1 MSERRLTVVQLIP
14 ALQSGGAER
23 SCLEIAAA
31 LVKAGHRAVVVSN
44 GGKMVPE
51 LEQVGGEH
59 RKLPIHRK
67 SLTSL
72 RLVPALVRLLREV
85 RADIVHVRSRLPG
98 WLAWL
103 ALKWMGRSAPVL
115 VTTVHGLNSVGRYSA
130 ILTSGRRVICVSKT
144 VHDYVRKHY
153 PAVPASRLEVIPRG
167 VSDRDFPPGFTPS
180 ALWRERFFEQY
191 PKLVGRRILCLP
203 GRGTRLK
210 GHLHAIRLLA
220 DLRERDIDVALL
232 LLGVREDGREAYV
245 AELETEVEAL
255 GLGSRVVMTSSRR
268 DVREVYAVSSLVLQ
282 LSVQAEA
289 FGRTVIEALSI
300 GRPVLGYAHGGV
312 GELLA
317 ELYPAGAVPLRDRA
331 ALASAALALLDAPP
345 PVVTPEHYRLDRMQA
360 ATLGVY
366 DRVLGQSA

>member
-1 MSERRLTVVQLIP
+1 MQLIP

-31 LVKAGHRAVVVSN
+31 LVQAGHRALVVSN
-44 GGKMVPE
+44 GGKLVSE

-59 RKLPIHRK
+59 VKLPIHRK
-67 SLTSL
+67 SLTTL
-72 RLVPALVRLLREV
+72 RHLPALVRLLRDT

-103 ALKWMGRSAPVL
+103 ALKWLGRRAPVL

-130 ILTSGRRVICVSKT
+130 ILLSGKQVICVSQT
-144 VHDYVRKHY
+144 VHDYVRKYY
-153 PAVPASRLEVIPRG
+153 PTVPASRLTVIPRG
-167 VSDRDFPPGFTPS
+167 VSARDFPPGFTPS
-180 ALWRERFFEQY
+180 ALWRERFLEQY

-203 GRGTRLK
+203 ARGTRLK
-210 GHLHAIRLLA
+210 GHLYAIRLLA
-220 DLRERDIDVALL
+220 DLRERDIDAALL
-232 LLGVREDGREAYV
+232 LLGVREEGRESYV
-245 AELETEVEAL
+245 AELEAEVEAL
-255 GLGSRVVMTSSRR
+255 GLASRVVMTGSRR

-300 GRPVLGYAHGGV
+300 GRPVLGFAHGGV

-317 ELYPAGAVPLRDRA
+317 ELYPDGAVPLRDRA
-331 ALASAALALLDAPP
+331 ALAAAAMKLLSAPS
-345 PVVTPEHYRLDRMQA
+345 PVVAPERYRLDRMQA

-366 DRVLGQSA
+366 DAVLGRSA